1 MKFIKKLFRRG
12 AASVIPEPSD
22 RETVDVSSGLYPL
35 KVDAI
40 MRAANGG
47 DTRDQCR
54 LAAELLD
61 AFDNTGNAVKKKDD
75 THKMANANKAFAH
88 YRW

>member
-1 MKFIKKLFRRG
+1 MQFIKKLFRRG

-47 DTRDQCR
+47 DTR
-54 LAAELLD
+54 
-61 AFDNTGNAVKKKDD
+61 TGDGG
-75 THKMANANKAFAH
+75 
-88 YRW
+88 RRPG